1 MKTKENLFAKS
12 DWRAIAGLCVPALL
26 SIVVMLLY
34 NMADLYFVGWMGQVS
49 AVAAVSLAGPV
60 YSLLMAMST
69 MLGNGACTRIAQ
81 ALGRGEEETVRRC
94 TALCFWGSLGFG
106 AVFALVCFG
115 AQGPILRLLGANA
128 EMWADARSYMLVLA
142 AGAPLL
148 LLNHT
153 WGSALRGE
161 GRVTASLIGSMIGT
175 FGNILLD
182 PVFILGLEL
191 GVGGAAAA
199 TVISNG
205 LAAGYYFVLS
215 RTGRCTLELHPR
227 YARDLAALGD
237 LLALG
242 LPNAVSTGLSGLAH
256 TFSNRLLVGYGT
268 AAVAAMGAAG
278 KATTLVTMVQ
288 MGVCMGVQPLL
299 AYCYG
304 GKNWPRLRR
313 LVYKMLGLTLTLGV
327 VLTAVLFAGRQA
339 AIGLFLQDVQ
349 TAALGA
355 RLLALHMLLGPFIG
369 LYYLA
374 ANFLQAG
381 GNAPAATLASALRQG
396 VLLIPLLHLLEAL
409 FGLDGLA
416 FAAVAADALSVLA
429 AGGVGP
435 APLPPGGK
443 RKDLTQ
449 PQPTKD
455 PAAGAPATGSL
466 CFTGSR
472 GEDEQAHLETTT
484 LARGALHCDSA
495 AVQGDDFV
503 YHGQA

>member
-1 MKTKENLFAKS
+1 MKARESLFAQS
-12 DWRAIAGLCVPALL
+12 DWRAIAGLCVPSLL

-34 NMADLYFVGWMGQVS
+34 NMADMYFVGWMGEVS

-60 YSLLMAMST
+60 YSLLMAVST

-81 ALGRGEEETVRRC
+81 ALGRGDTEAVRRC
-94 TALCFWGSLGFG
+94 TALCSWGSLGFG
-106 AVFALVCFG
+106 AVFALICFAG
-115 AQGPILRLLGANA
+115 QEPLLRLLDANT

-142 AGAPLL
+142 AGSPLL

-153 WGSALRGE
+153 WGSALRGQ
-161 GRVTASLIGSMIGT
+161 GQVTASLVGSMIGT

-182 PVFILGLEL
+182 PVFILGLGL

-199 TVISNG
+199 TVLSNG
-205 LAAGYYFVLS
+205 AAAAYYFILS

-227 YARDLAALGD
+227 YARDLRTFGGLM
-237 LLALG
+237 ALG

-288 MGVCMGVQPLL
+288 MGLCMGVQPLL

-304 GKNWPRLRR
+304 AKDWKRLRR
-313 LVYKMLGLTLTLGV
+313 VLHKMLGLTLGLGL
-327 VLTAVLFAGRQA
+327 VLTAVLFMGRQA
-339 AIGLFLQDVQ
+339 AIRLFLQDAAA
-349 TAALGA
+349 AALGA

-381 GNAPAATLASALRQG
+381 GNAPAATLVSALRQG
-396 VLLIPLLHLLEAL
+396 VLLIPLLHILEVL

-416 FAAVAADALSVLA
+416 FAAVAADAVSVLIAGVLALRHYRRA
-429 AGGVGP
+429 AG
-435 APLPPGGK
+435 K
-443 RKDLTQ
+443 KW
-449 PQPTKD
+449 
-455 PAAGAPATGSL
+455 
-466 CFTGSR
+466 
-472 GEDEQAHLETTT
+472 
-484 LARGALHCDSA
+484 
-495 AVQGDDFV
+495 
-503 YHGQA
+503 